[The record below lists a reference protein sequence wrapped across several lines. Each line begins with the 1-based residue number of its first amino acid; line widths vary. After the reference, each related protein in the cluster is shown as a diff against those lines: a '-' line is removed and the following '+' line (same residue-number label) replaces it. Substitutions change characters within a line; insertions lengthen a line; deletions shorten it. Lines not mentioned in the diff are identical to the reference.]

1 MAHSTAC
8 PSRVAPGRVPCALR
22 GHGSLRGLATEKTRD
37 REPCEW
43 KKNEQV
49 TQVLTVDTVGTERLR
64 RIVPRLASRGNVCF
78 GGLVERAD
86 QELNDEYEQEYRGDL
101 EKPGQVHAVAV
112 PRPEPGD
119 ERRRGGPRG

>member
-8 PSRVAPGRVPCALR
+8 PSRAGPGRVTCGRR
-22 GHGSLRGLATEKTRD
+22 GHGWLLRGLATEKTRD

-49 TQVLTVDTVGTERLR
+49 TQVLTVDTVGTERLGP
-64 RIVPRLASRGNVCF
+64 IGPRLAVRENVGF
-78 GGLVERAD
+78 GELVEPED

-112 PRPEPGD
+112 PRPEP
-119 ERRRGGPRG
+119 